1 MSINPMQ
8 MGVNPLLLNQ
18 SNQALAF
25 PSMQNTF
32 STFAQPLAGVGAT
45 TTAFNTSP
53 MAMVANILAQL
64 SQMINQSLQGIPTGN
79 QGFSPP
85 VVQRPSID
93 INSLLAGLQ
102 GLRPPTQPVFP
113 QQPVVQQPIQQPI
126 QQPTAPVGSTLP
138 PNMRPVSNDF
148 RTLSTAAREQVTGLS
163 APEIG
168 SLHYFGRGVAMNGRL
183 GGYQAMWQAMD
194 LAEQGRL
201 NELTPRDRSFVETMI
216 AQGQA
221 TGQDP
226 AFLAEQAFLS
236 TTDKISGGG
245 STFRQIA
252 GNQPPL
258 QDNGTR
264 LNIGDLANQLN
275 PDKIIFSTWFHEML
289 DNGEVDGSSWFHEL
303 ASGPI
308 ALMGDAQS
316 QATLQA
322 VARYE
327 AADGNI
333 ANNSFNRDHFANLFS
348 HIYSGQANQQPM
360 FSVNGLNALAN
371 QQATRNGR
379 SMAQVD
385 GMVNTTINNFR
396 QAGSQLVRGVGQ
408 GIAAGVGGSAD
419 LAGNATA
426 MGNAALSAICPFF
439 SAGVGGLAASQ
450 NAPPANHQ
458 ATV

>member
-1 MSINPMQ
+1 ML
-8 MGVNPLLLNQ
+8 VNSLQSGISPLLLNQ
-18 SNQALAF
+18 DNQTLAF
-25 PSMQNTF
+25 PGMRSGINLTANQN
-32 STFAQPLAGVGAT
+32 AGVGAT
-45 TTAFNTSP
+45 ALQNNTSP
-53 MAMVANILAQL
+53 LALVASILMQL
-64 SQMINQSLQGIPTGN
+64 SQRINQSLQGISTFN
-79 QGFSPP
+79 QPAP
-85 VVQRPSID
+85 VVQRPTLD
-93 INSLLAGLQ
+93 IASLLASLQ
-102 GLRPPTQPVFP
+102 GLRPPAQALTPTFPPSLIQPP
-113 QQPVVQQPIQQPI
+113 AAPL
-126 QQPTAPVGSTLP
+126 PTRPTGAMLP
-138 PNMRPVSNDF
+138 SNMRPVSNDF

-168 SLHYFGRGVAMNGRL
+168 SLHYFGRGVAMNGRE
-183 GGYQAMWQAMD
+183 GGYQVMWQALD
-194 LAEQGRL
+194 LARAGRL
-201 NELTPRDRSFVETMI
+201 NELTPRDRSFVEAMI

-226 AFLAEQAFLS
+226 AFLAEQAFLA

-245 STFRQIA
+245 STFRQMA

-258 QDNGTR
+258 RDNGTR

-275 PDKIIFSTWFHEML
+275 PDKIIFSTWFHEVL
-289 DNGEVDGSSWFHEL
+289 DNGQVDGSSWFHEL
-303 ASGPI
+303 ASGNV

-316 QATLQA
+316 QATIAA

-348 HIYSGQANQQPM
+348 HIYSGRANQQPM

-408 GIAAGVGGSAD
+408 GIAAGVGGAAD
-419 LAGNATA
+419 LAGNASA

-450 NAPPANHQ
+450 NAPPVNHQ